1 MTRAEIKEKLREV
14 LAMTDIN
21 PPYLAGEIE
30 ESKELVK
37 DFGFSSVGMLYT
49 VIGIEEMFGI
59 RFEGVSMADFR
70 TVGDVVDYIEKA
82 KQ

>member
-1 MTRAEIKEKLREV
+1 MTRSEIKEKLREV

-21 PPYLAGEIE
+21 PQYLAGEIE

>member
-1 MTRAEIKEKLREV
+1 MTRAEIREKLREV

-21 PPYLAGEIE
+21 PAFLAGDVD

-82 KQ
+82 KR

>member
-1 MTRAEIKEKLREV
+1 MTRAEIREKLREV

-21 PPYLAGEIE
+21 PQYLAGEIE

-49 VIGIEEMFGI
+49 VIGIEEMFDI
-59 RFEGVSMADFR
+59 RFEGVSMADFK

-82 KQ
+82 KK